1 MSVADRL
8 PPFEQTIGAVL
19 IAAKEAVIAPLRP
32 ILREFNVTEPQW
44 RVMRVVNDRAPIDAT
59 SIAEIGQLRA
69 PSVTR
74 ILRELEDRGL
84 IERAADENDRRRA
97 LVVLSKEGQEMVNAS
112 AQRMLYI
119 MSEYSNRFGAQ
130 RLEQLTDELRALSS
144 AVGDIK

>member
-1 MSVADRL
+1 M
-8 PPFEQTIGAVL
+8 
-19 IAAKEAVIAPLRP
+19 IAPLRP

-74 ILRELEDRGL
+74 ILRELEERGL

-97 LVVLSKEGQEMVNAS
+97 LVVLSQEGQEMVNAS

-119 MSEYSNRFGAQ
+119 MGEYSNRFGAL
-130 RLEQLTDELRALSS
+130 RLEQLTEELRALSS
-144 AVGDIK
+144 ALGDIK